1 MFSMKATI
9 IAISAILLVGFV
21 TPFAFAQESV
31 PEWIKTNA
39 GWWADGAISDGEFVS
54 GIQHLIKDGIIEIPP
69 TSVSAESSEEAVPE
83 WIKTNAG
90 WWADGAIS
98 DGEFVSGIQHLIKI
112 GIMTVSIP
120 EDSQTR
126 SEIKTAASS
135 ELNAL
140 QTELD
145 SCKAITKAYERLNCE
160 RDAEHQITAYEIK
173 NNSERFLVG
182 PVTFYWPGLDTDGNS
197 FEITSSGQALLNLRM
212 MVENT
217 GSDKNESLF
226 CTGPAICNYDVI
238 GGDVEYK
245 YSGMDFT
252 NGQVILKP
260 GEPKMFNMFFGPNIG
275 GGGTTFE
282 YDSGKQYYFRIME
295 SFGSESIP
303 LNLG

>member
-1 MFSMKATI
+1 MKATI
-9 IAISAILLVGFV
+9 IAISAILLFGFV
-21 TPFAFAQESV
+21 TPSAFAQEAI
-31 PEWIKTNA
+31 PDWIKTNA

-54 GIQHLIKDGIIEIPP
+54 GIQHLIKDGIITIPP
-69 TSVSAESSEEAVPE
+69 TSVSAQSSSEGVVPD

-112 GIMTVSIP
+112 GIMSVSIQ
-120 EDSQTR
+120 ENFQVQ
-126 SEIKTAASS
+126 SEMKTTASS
-135 ELNAL
+135 ELNEL
-140 QTELD
+140 QAELD
-145 SCKAITKAYERLNCE
+145 SCDAITKAYERLNCE
-160 RDAEHQITAYEIK
+160 RDAKHEITAYQIR
-173 NNSERFLVG
+173 NNSEKFLVG

-197 FEITSSGQALLNLRM
+197 FEITSSGQALLNLRI

-217 GSDKNESLF
+217 GSDQNESLF

-260 GEPKMFNMFFGPNIG
+260 GEPKIFNMFFGPNIG

-282 YDSGKQYYFRIME
+282 YDSGKEYYFRIME